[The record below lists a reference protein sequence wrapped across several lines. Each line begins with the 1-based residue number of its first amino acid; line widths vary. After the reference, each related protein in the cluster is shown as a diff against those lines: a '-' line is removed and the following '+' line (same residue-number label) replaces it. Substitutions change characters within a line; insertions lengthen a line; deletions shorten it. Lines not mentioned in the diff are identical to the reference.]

1 MPGPGE
7 INGSQPFKLTIEGY
21 NRASNVANGGARAN
35 APAALNNA
43 QPAAAPQP
51 AVAQAQQPR
60 RGFFA
65 WIMSWF
71 SRAEPAPAPAP
82 RVNPPQVPP
91 HKQFND
97 NLVAKLRVDNFAA
110 LPQNFKDALTA
121 LAGELR
127 AKFGTKV
134 VPEGRDLC
142 DLLPSNKCKM
152 ARMEELAGQANT
164 AGREITADELVREY
178 AERADLLFVGK
189 LIGEKFADLC
199 RAENV
204 ALDGSPLSLGTLMAR
219 RHPEMAQELRACQ
232 TSAELTQVLDKH
244 AEKFSALVETR
255 RAINEAMAMAENSC
269 HEKLATALGLNKCLI
284 SSMVE
289 TAPLRN
295 AIMDLGNQIL
305 AGTAP
310 GSKEPGFSA
319 KEALGNL
326 SDDFVNARTGYLAEI
341 DSLQIDDGVKQR
353 WKAGVLNARSQPVL
367 RPAQVMQLAGAIDL
381 GKLEGALGGG
391 LPLALRCDILTSLNR
406 ELGEAV
412 RSALGEEGFRK
423 LGGDELLSLTSF
435 AVDIA
440 LSGKPELLQKV
451 KDAKALLRDEVG
463 PDMSRSNNVGGTYFV
478 SSLVGL
484 AQTAAEKPLTAEDR
498 FRAAVEKQIDAALA
512 DSGVTDAKALADAK
526 AALAERGRAI
536 LKSATSLAELSNY
549 VDSLKAAAP
558 KLAKLLDAVIKT
570 RAEARN
576 NIVNTIVGATRLGKG
591 FVLNNLDTSNIT
603 SDSGKLRFLYMDI
616 MSDARNGKAIDYQA
630 MEDKANSIVAGFAI
644 AKSDMLNTINKA
656 GFEPV
661 DRANHLM
668 TVLKN
673 GTFKDRVLVSVV
685 KDLAENNDIRSALK
699 SIAELTRPEVAETL
713 DAHQLGLTFKILAKA
728 FQIAIKANPEAAE
741 KMAESSDAQQFLQTM
756 LISQLSKDFP
766 ELPVNMAKLSHSG
779 RLVQIRED
787 VRLEMHD
794 LHTLQVDYMT
804 LEPYDGQKPPES
816 VLKLVNTPNLVYDR
830 AKHEKCTEDYAMLNL
845 ASIFFGGI
853 AKGLPT
859 EGKLADVDKFVANKL
874 IGGGIVKKYSEGLSN
889 EAIPILQNLVNRL
902 DWRPNSAMDSDA
914 IVKDFVENLKEWSD
928 VAPGSKE
935 SKGLENVMQRRE
947 GGYLK
952 DALKGETQQGSFVE
966 VGGTQ
971 VFQTFFNDID
981 RNKYVVN
988 GKTVSPKLGKPQMVD
1003 VFKQAL
1009 GNDPAKLKAVSVVM
1023 NQQLFGEFT
1032 ASLANR
1038 IPLVGW
1044 RKDGLPADES
1054 LENIPYVRK
1063 FASHDIE
1070 TAQYLL
1076 YQEGAM
1082 SFEIDVAPDGK
1093 SATIRAKAEPN
1104 IYGHMTLLGKGNEI
1118 GKCIITQEFTLE
1130 FGDEPTIKNLKIG
1143 QTLA

>member
-1 MPGPGE
+1 MD
-7 INGSQPFKLTIEGY
+7 S
-21 NRASNVANGGARAN
+21 
-35 APAALNNA
+35 AA
-43 QPAAAPQP
+43 
-51 AVAQAQQPR
+51 
-60 RGFFA
+60 
-65 WIMSWF
+65 
-71 SRAEPAPAPAP
+71 
-82 RVNPPQVPP
+82 
-91 HKQFND
+91 
-97 NLVAKLRVDNFAA
+97 
-110 LPQNFKDALTA
+110 
-121 LAGELR
+121 
-127 AKFGTKV
+127 
-134 VPEGRDLC
+134 
-142 DLLPSNKCKM
+142 
-152 ARMEELAGQANT
+152 
-164 AGREITADELVREY
+164 
-178 AERADLLFVGK
+178 
-189 LIGEKFADLC
+189 
-199 RAENV
+199 
-204 ALDGSPLSLGTLMAR
+204 
-219 RHPEMAQELRACQ
+219 
-232 TSAELTQVLDKH
+232 
-244 AEKFSALVETR
+244 
-255 RAINEAMAMAENSC
+255 NSC
-269 HEKLATALGLNKCLI
+269 HEKLANAFGLNKTLV
-284 SSMVE
+284 STLVE
-289 TAPLRN
+289 TDQLN
-295 AIMDLGNQIL
+295 QKIVEFGNDIL

-310 GSKEPGFSA
+310 GCKEPGFDA
-319 KEALGNL
+319 KKALEKL
-326 SDDFVNARTGYLAEI
+326 VDDFVGARTEYIAQI
-341 DSLQIDDGVKQR
+341 DSLPIDESVKQSWR
-353 WKAGVLNARSQPVL
+353 ATVLNSKTLPVMRPEQFVNVAR
-367 RPAQVMQLAGAIDL
+367 AINL
-381 GKLEGALGGG
+381 GKLGGMVDAGIPLSLKCALITDLNRDFMAAVKAQVGEEAYKNIGEDEWIHFTS
-391 LPLALRCDILTSLNR
+391 LALT
-406 ELGEAV
+406 
-412 RSALGEEGFRK
+412 
-423 LGGDELLSLTSF
+423 
-435 AVDIA
+435 IA
-440 LSGKPELLQKV
+440 LSGKTELQKKISGAKTLKSEVMPELQN
-451 KDAKALLRDEVG
+451 AGNTRAY
-463 PDMSRSNNVGGTYFV
+463 NFIT
-478 SSLVGL
+478 SLVVVTGPASL
-484 AQTAAEKPLTAEDR
+484 RPLTTDPR
-498 FRAAVEKQIDAALA
+498 LKGAVEKQLDTVLA
-512 DSGVTDAKALADAK
+512 DCGVTNAKVLADTR
-526 AALAERGRAI
+526 AAFVDRGKAI
-536 LKSATSLAELSNY
+536 LKSATTLAELSSFI
-549 VDSLKAAAP
+549 DSLKNEAP
-558 KLAKLLDAVIKT
+558 KLAKILDTVAKT
-570 RAEARN
+570 RAAAKE
-576 NIVNTIVGATRLGKG
+576 NIANSIVGATGLGKG

-616 MSDARNGKAIDYQA
+616 MSDAKNGKAIDYQA
-630 MEDKANSIVAGFAI
+630 MEDKANGIVAGFAI
-644 AKSDMLNTINKA
+644 AKSDMLNTISKA

-685 KDLAENNDIRSALK
+685 KDLAENNDIRSAFK

-728 FQIAIKANPEAAE
+728 FQIAMKANPEAAE

-787 VRLEMHD
+787 LRLEMHD

-804 LEPYDGQKPPES
+804 LEPYDGQEPPES

-845 ASIFFGGI
+845 ASMFFGGI

-914 IVKDFVENLKEWSD
+914 IVKGFVEDLKEWSD

-947 GGYLK
+947 DGYLK
-952 DALKGETQQGSFVE
+952 DALKGETQQGSFTE

-1009 GNDPAKLKAVSVVM
+1009 GNDPAKLKAVSVLL

-1044 RKDGLPADES
+1044 RKDGLPAEES
-1054 LENIPYVRK
+1054 LENIPYIRK
-1063 FASHDIE
+1063 FASHDINKAE
-1070 TAQYLL
+1070 YLL
-1076 YQEGAM
+1076 YQEGSM

-1104 IYGHMTLLGKGNEI
+1104 MYGHKTLLGKGNEI